1 MGLKQVLV
9 IKASRSD
16 SYHIFKA
23 PAAPAPNETNKIP
36 IIASL
41 VETRFGAV
49 SKPTAQVNITKDI
62 TLGFINLNNS
72 EKLNK
77 SSCDKLLFFNFKLMI
92 KSKLKNRNLSQEDA
106 FNLSELFK
114 LMKPR
119 VMSLVI
125 FTCAVGLLMAPN
137 IIPTK
142 DAIIGIILVSIGAGA
157 AGALN
162 MWYESDLDALM
173 TRTCLRPIP
182 TGKVNKNQ
190 ALVFGISLSIFS
202 VIALDFFSNRISAAL
217 LLFTILFYVFVYT
230 IWLKRKTPQN
240 IVIGGA
246 AGALPPVIG
255 WTIATNSLSLEPI
268 TFFLIIFFWTPSHFW
283 ALSLYK
289 SDDYKK
295 AKIPMLPLTDGVE
308 STKLNIFVYSILMLP
323 VVILPYA
330 IGFVSLVFLIPS
342 LVLTIYYNYL
352 CFELYKFKKNKFD
365 AKKAKTIFG
374 YSILYLFLIF
384 VLFLIDKIL

>member
-1 MGLKQVLV
+1 
-9 IKASRSD
+9 
-16 SYHIFKA
+16 
-23 PAAPAPNETNKIP
+23 
-36 IIASL
+36 
-41 VETRFGAV
+41 
-49 SKPTAQVNITKDI
+49 
-62 TLGFINLNNS
+62 
-72 EKLNK
+72 
-77 SSCDKLLFFNFKLMI
+77 MI
-92 KSKLKNRNLSQEDA
+92 KSKLKNRNLTQEDA

-202 VIALDFFSNRISAAL
+202 VIALDFYSNRISAVL

-255 WTIATNSLSLEPI
+255 WTIATNSLSLEPL

-295 AKIPMLPLTDGVE
+295 AKIPMLPLTNGVE
-308 STKLNIFVYSILMLP
+308 STKLNIFVYSLTMLP

-330 IGFVSLVFLIPS
+330 IGFVGLAYLIPS
-342 LVLTIYYNYL
+342 LILTIYYNYL

-365 AKKAKTIFG
+365 AKKAKIIFG

>member
-1 MGLKQVLV
+1 
-9 IKASRSD
+9 
-16 SYHIFKA
+16 
-23 PAAPAPNETNKIP
+23 
-36 IIASL
+36 
-41 VETRFGAV
+41 
-49 SKPTAQVNITKDI
+49 
-62 TLGFINLNNS
+62 
-72 EKLNK
+72 
-77 SSCDKLLFFNFKLMI
+77 
-92 KSKLKNRNLSQEDA
+92 
-106 FNLSELFK
+106 
-114 LMKPR
+114 MKPR

-125 FTCAVGLLMAPN
+125 FTCAVGLLMAPVS
-137 IIPTK
+137 ISTK
-142 DAIIGIILVSIGAGA
+142 DAMIAILLVSIGAGA

-182 TGKVNKNQ
+182 MGKVNKKQ
-190 ALVFGISLSIFS
+190 ALIFGIALSFFS
-202 VIALDFFSNRISAAL
+202 VIALDYFANRISAAL

-230 IWLKRKTPQN
+230 IWLKRKTSQN

-295 AKIPMLPLTDGVE
+295 AKIPMLPLTNGIE
-308 STKLNIFVYSILMLP
+308 STKINIFVYSLLMLP
-323 VVILPYA
+323 VIILPYA
-330 IGFVSLVFLIPS
+330 IGFVSLVFLLPA
-342 LVLTIYYNYL
+342 LMLTFYYNFL
-352 CFELYKFKKNKFD
+352 CLELYKFKKNKFN
-365 AKKAKTIFG
+365 AKKAKSIFG

-384 VLFLIDKIL
+384 VIFLIDKIL